1 MNVLTR
7 IAIKRTPLF
16 ISTCVPFRPKVAL
29 QYEEEEYIEI
39 LLEILLRRVIMKVAD
54 NKKLAAQ
61 PGTYNGFRTLL
72 TIYVCKGSLEK
83 SETEINLWNTSY
95 LHVIKWPL
103 YHLVRYSKGLQNFI
117 KVFNYFKC
125 YINLKFL
132 VLSLW
137 SSGQEMNV
145 SGVRNKLKGGL
156 DSSEI
161 LTSNKKKQEKEKK
174 WPSFNVSAH
183 INPMKNRSI

>member
-1 MNVLTR
+1 
-7 IAIKRTPLF
+7 
-16 ISTCVPFRPKVAL
+16 
-29 QYEEEEYIEI
+29 
-39 LLEILLRRVIMKVAD
+39 MKVAD

-72 TIYVCKGSLEK
+72 TIYMCKGSLEK
-83 SETEINLWNTSY
+83 SETEINLWNTSF

-103 YHLVRYSKGLQNFI
+103 YHLVRYFKGLQNFI

-145 SGVRNKLKGGL
+145 SGVRKKLKGGARFIRNFDKQQKKARKRKKVAKL
-156 DSSEI
+156 QCISSH
-161 LTSNKKKQEKEKK
+161 KPYEK
-174 WPSFNVSAH
+174 A
-183 INPMKNRSI
+183 

>member
-1 MNVLTR
+1 
-7 IAIKRTPLF
+7 
-16 ISTCVPFRPKVAL
+16 
-29 QYEEEEYIEI
+29 
-39 LLEILLRRVIMKVAD
+39 MKVAD

-72 TIYVCKGSLEK
+72 TIYMCKGSLEK

-125 YINLKFL
+125 YIYLKFL

-137 SSGQEMNV
+137 SSGQEMKD
-145 SGVRNKLKGGL
+145 SGVENKLKGGGG
-156 DSSEI
+156 
-161 LTSNKKKQEKEKK
+161 
-174 WPSFNVSAH
+174 
-183 INPMKNRSI
+183 